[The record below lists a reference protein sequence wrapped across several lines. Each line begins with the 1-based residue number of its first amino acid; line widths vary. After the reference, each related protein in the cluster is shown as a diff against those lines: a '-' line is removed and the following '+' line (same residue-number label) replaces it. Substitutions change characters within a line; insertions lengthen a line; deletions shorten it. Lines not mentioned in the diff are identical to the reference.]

1 MIHIEESLV
10 KSKLMIATLLVITTM
25 LEILKILEILEILE
39 MLMMIMQ
46 TKKMIFGE
54 ERKEVLMS

>member
-25 LEILKILEILEILE
+25 LEILKILEILE